1 MPQMVLVVSHRR
13 SGAQWVVDAI
23 HNNFGGVRQDSYL
36 LDRLYRHHHLG
47 QEAIPFA
54 DFRQYMDYSDLLPI
68 LKTHTPVTLDAL
80 QAQPLYREFFTKMI
94 DRSRVIYV
102 YRDGRD
108 VMVSLYYYL
117 MKHAAKPQTYGYN
130 FPNFLRM
137 EIYPDSARDHAKINR
152 VKYWQN
158 HVDGWINHPNVLP
171 VSYESL
177 YDNYET
183 TLASIGDHLHLERS
197 ISTNTTAITSGKR
210 SLVQRLIGKLQ
221 QAVAVK
227 DVVDVVVPPLPQA
240 SVGAWQTHYRD
251 EDLRYFYELAGTTMR
266 KLRYV

>member
-1 MPQMVLVVSHRR
+1 MPQMVLVISHRR

-23 HNNFGGVRQDSYL
+23 RNNFQGVRQDSYL

-47 QEAIPFA
+47 KPAIPFSE
-54 DFRQYMDYSDLLPI
+54 FRQFIDQTDQIAL

-80 QAQPLYREFFTKMI
+80 QAQPLYQEFFSKMF
-94 DRSRVIYV
+94 DRSQIIYV

-117 MKHAAKPQTYGYN
+117 MKHAQKPQTYGYN

-137 EIYPDSARDHAKINR
+137 EIYPDSARDHDKISR
-152 VKYWQN
+152 VRYWQK
-158 HVDGWINHPNVLP
+158 HVTGWLEHPNVLP

-177 YDNYET
+177 YNNYEE
-183 TLASIGDHLHLERS
+183 TLQTIGDYLQLQRGVPRS
-197 ISTNTTAITSGKR
+197 APITSGKR
-210 SLVQRLIGKLQ
+210 SLVQRLIGRLQ

-227 DVVDVVVPPLPQA
+227 DVAEVVVPPLPQA
-240 SVGAWQTHYRD
+240 SIGAWETHYRD
-251 EDLRYFYELAGTTMR
+251 EDLRYFLEHAGGTMR
-266 KLRYV
+266 KLRYT